1 MHLSVISSLYSTNV
15 FEINPVVVCSCN
27 LLILLLFSI
36 PLYEYN
42 THFKKF
48 ISTTDGHLSCF
59 YYYFKQCWYTGTQ
72 FLGVEL
78 LGHRLCMLINLTKI
92 MLHFFPRWLV
102 IFYIPTRSVSQLQIF
117 YMVVLLFKF
126 YF

>member
-1 MHLSVISSLYSTNV
+1 MHLSVISFLYSTKV

-59 YYYFKQCWYTGTQ
+59 YYYFKQCWYTST
-72 FLGVEL
+72 
-78 LGHRLCMLINLTKI
+78 T
-92 MLHFFPRWLV
+92 
-102 IFYIPTRSVSQLQIF
+102 VSWSRI
-117 YMVVLLFKF
+117 VGA
-126 YF
+126 